1 MLVLTGRAATQD
13 GKPDR
18 AGLQARGPLL
28 QVALSALDQQ
38 ADILTSRGVEVPVVT
53 GLALIDSGASATCID
68 DAAAAGARLPA
79 VDTARMSSASGSSE
93 VGVYAGKI
101 TLVQPGG
108 QRGTGA
114 VINAHQAL
122 GVNIREQGII
132 ALIGRDILSSCI
144 LIYNGVEAQYTLAF

>member
-13 GKPDR
+13 GGPDR

-28 QVALSALDQQ
+28 QVALSVLDQQ
-38 ADILTSRGVEVPVVT
+38 ADILSSRGE
-53 GLALIDSGASATCID
+53 
-68 DAAAAGARLPA
+68 
-79 VDTARMSSASGSSE
+79 
-93 VGVYAGKI
+93 
-101 TLVQPGG
+101 
-108 QRGTGA
+108 
-114 VINAHQAL
+114 AL